1 MNSKQFLL
9 WGGVVLVVIGVLGYI
24 GIIGPTENQS
34 IFGSGWWFD
43 NNENVAHTVL
53 GVVAVA
59 ASYYLA
65 SQWQKWL
72 VFLVGALGVVVG
84 LYSAVVGP
92 TLLGANL
99 ENPLDTV
106 LHLVVGA
113 WALYASVWTD
123 KVLGGK

>member
-9 WGGVVLVVIGVLGYI
+9 WGGVVLVVVGVLGYI
-24 GIIGPTENQS
+24 GIIGPTPERS
-34 IFGSGWWFD
+34 LFGANWWFD
-43 NNENVAHTVL
+43 NNENIAHTVL
-53 GVVAVA
+53 GVVGVA
-59 ASYYLA
+59 ASFYLA

-72 VFLVGALGVVVG
+72 TFLLGVVGIVVG

-99 ENPLDTV
+99 ENPADTV
-106 LHLVVGA
+106 LHLVVGG

-123 KVLGGK
+123 KVLEGK